1 MTHRGAVRSG
11 AVLGLALAVALGA
24 AGCAQRQGP
33 PPQLAVTT
41 TTERGATTTTLPGG
55 PPPLAPLSLAQIRG
69 ELDAAVAGHDFCK
82 LAAALDDA
90 APDTTDGAT
99 VTATY
104 EALARAVHAG
114 SGFVPA
120 ELSDPWKSVVTGVDE
135 GVEASQ
141 RVGGDVKDP
150 TLRAPFLDGQFE
162 SAMSAVERWHDTHC

>member
-1 MTHRGAVRSG
+1 MATRLVS
-11 AVLGLALAVALGA
+11 LAVAALIAATA
-24 AGCAQRQGP
+24 AGCSERQGP

-41 TTERGATTTTLPGG
+41 TTERGATTTSLPGG
-55 PPPLAPLSLAQIRG
+55 PPPLAPLSLDQFRG
-69 ELDAAVAGHDFCK
+69 ELDAAVSARDFCK

-90 APDTTDGAT
+90 TPDTSNGDT

-120 ELSDPWKSVVTGVDE
+120 ELSDPWQAVVIGVDA
-135 GVEASQ
+135 GVQASQ

-150 TLRAPFLDGQFE
+150 TLRAPFIDGQFE